1 MVELIKEMKNLMFNA
16 EKVRDEIIDWLKQY
30 AKESNFHKVVIGIS
44 GGKDSTVT
52 AALCARAL
60 GKQNVY
66 GVLLPDGIQDDID
79 DSYKVCE
86 TLGIPYTIINIDE
99 MHDSLKNGIILSLD
113 HNHNM
118 SIPFSEEAD
127 INVAPRLRMTVL
139 RYITQALGARLV
151 GTGNLSE
158 ITVGYFTKDG
168 DQSCD
173 FSLLGDLTSL
183 EVVQIGLSMPEI
195 PAHLVTKTPSDGLC
209 GLSDEEKLGI
219 SYKDIHEYI
228 RNNHVLLREKRKIY
242 DRIYKMWVN
251 SLHKINKPETYEL
264 GWKNIEDFYG

>member
-1 MVELIKEMKNLMFNA
+1 MFNA
-16 EKVRDEIIDWLKQY
+16 EKVRDDIIDWLKQY
-30 AKESNFHKVVIGIS
+30 AKKSNFHKVVIGIS

-60 GKQNVY
+60 GPKNVY
-66 GVLLPDGIQDDID
+66 GVMLPDGEQKDIE
-79 DSYKVCE
+79 DSILVCQS
-86 TLGIPYTIINIDE
+86 LGIPNINVNIRDMHEDLLREIDFTNC
-99 MHDSLKNGIILSLD
+99 DPGRDDFLVDYSK
-113 HNHNM
+113 
-118 SIPFSEEAD
+118 EAD

-139 RYITQALGARLV
+139 RYITQALDARLV

-209 GLSDEEKLGI
+209 GLSDEEKLGV

-228 RNNHVLLREKRKIY
+228 RNNHVLLRENRKIY

>member
-1 MVELIKEMKNLMFNA
+1 MFDA

-30 AKESNFHKVVIGIS
+30 AKRSNFHKVVIGIS

-52 AALCARAL
+52 AALCVRAL
-60 GKQNVY
+60 GPKNVY
-66 GVLLPDGIQDDID
+66 GVMLPDGEQKDIE
-79 DSYKVCE
+79 DSILVCQS
-86 TLGIPYTIINIDE
+86 LGIPNIRVNIHD
-99 MHDSLKNGIILSLD
+99 MHEDLLREIDFTNCDPGKDDFLVDYSK
-113 HNHNM
+113 
-118 SIPFSEEAD
+118 EAD
-127 INVAPRLRMTVL
+127 INVPPRLRMTVL

-183 EVVQIGLSMPEI
+183 EVVQIGLTMPEI

-219 SYKDIHEYI
+219 SYNDIHEYI
-228 RNNHVLLREKRKIY
+228 RHNDIMLREHNETYNKISNMY
-242 DRIYKMWVN
+242 LKN
-251 SLHKINKPETYEL
+251 LHKVYPPDMYEL
-264 GWKNIEDFYG
+264 SLRHTKEFYG